1 MIKIRKENIYTYGV
15 IWCKIHTKLLVWIL
29 LVSCICS
36 FFFFS
41 PRKSY
46 LTPFCPLPN
55 EMQKREQPLLVKVS
69 LDSSSELPW

>member
-15 IWCKIHTKLLVWIL
+15 IWCKIHTKLLVCIL
-29 LVSCICS
+29 LVSCICQ
-36 FFFFS
+36 FFFFF
-41 PRKSY
+41 RKSC

-55 EMQKREQPLLVKVS
+55 EIQKREQSLLVKVS